1 MMKGLIQFVLIG
13 VVLLAVVGFYR
24 QWFAVTTSERPGDGK
39 MDVHLEVNKQKIQSD
54 AQQARSALKQAA
66 DRTMQ
71 RTDTSPEA
79 AMDGRQTQDA
89 PAWDDAYGAPT
100 ANGNP
105 PSSMVGNGARRE
117 DRSRPTYQQPS
128 NQQPAYEQPS
138 YERPQD
144 GFRNGEFPSQGSD
157 GGEAPLFT
165 PPTRPDRTA
174 AQQDDLLDAARPR

>member
-1 MMKGLIQFVLIG
+1 MKGLIQFVLIG

-71 RTDTSPEA
+71 RTDTSPEG

-89 PAWDDAYGAPT
+89 PAWDDAFGSPT

-105 PSSMVGNGARRE
+105 PSSMVGSGARRE
-117 DRSRPTYQQPS
+117 DRSRPSYQQPS
-128 NQQPAYEQPS
+128 NQQPAYERQ
-138 YERPQD
+138 QD
-144 GFRNGEFPSQGSD
+144 GFRNGEVPSQGND
-157 GGEAPLFT
+157 GGEAPLFI

-174 AQQDDLLDAARPR
+174 AQQDDLLDSARPR